1 MSRMNIQAAVTMGQL
16 QNKLDLIGHNVA
28 NLNTSGYKAQ
38 SANFSSLIYQNI
50 DNLRDQAANAPGRQ
64 TPHGIRLGSG
74 ARVGHTNINLST
86 GSLNVTNRGLDIAL
100 LRDNH
105 LLQIEVTE
113 NGNTETRYTR
123 DGTLYLQPIDG
134 GQVML
139 STSDGH
145 PVIGQ
150 TGGAIIFDDNMEDI
164 RINEV
169 GQIVTLRGGTEFVEG
184 GLALVEAVRPQ
195 FLQSA
200 GKNLF
205 RLPDLTDTTYVAEDI
220 VTAVGQFDNEIQ
232 SGTLEQ
238 SNVDLASQMAELL
251 QTQRA
256 YQYNART
263 ITMHDQM
270 RGLINQLR

>member
-16 QNKLDLIGHNVA
+16 QNKLDLISHNVA
-28 NLNTSGYKAQ
+28 NLNTSGYKSQ

-74 ARVGHTNINLST
+74 ARIGHTNINLSA
-86 GSLNVTNRGLDIAL
+86 GALNVTNRGLDIAL

-134 GQVML
+134 GQLML
-139 STSDGH
+139 TTSDGH

-150 TGGAIIFDDNMEDI
+150 TGGAIIFDENIEDI
-164 RINEV
+164 RINEI
-169 GQIVTLRGGTEFVEG
+169 GQIVTRRGGTEFVED

-195 FLQSA
+195 FLEPA

-205 RLPDLTDTTYVAEDI
+205 RLPDLTEAAYVAEDI
-220 VTAVGQFDNEIQ
+220 VTAVDQFDNEIQ

-238 SNVDLASQMAELL
+238 SNVDLATQMAELL

>member
-1 MSRMNIQAAVTMGQL
+1 MNIQAAVTMGQL
-16 QNKLDLIGHNVA
+16 QNKLDLISHNVA
-28 NLNTSGYKAQ
+28 NLNTSGYKSQ

-74 ARVGHTNINLST
+74 ARIGHTNINLSA

-139 STSDGH
+139 TTSDGH

-150 TGGAIIFDDNMEDI
+150 TGGSIVFDENIEDI
-164 RINEV
+164 RINEI
-169 GQIVTLRGGTEFVEG
+169 GQIVTVRGGAEFVED

-195 FLQSA
+195 FLEAA
-200 GKNLF
+200 GNNLF
-205 RLPDLTDTTYVAEDI
+205 RLPYLTGTDYVADEI
-220 VTAVGQFDNEIQ
+220 VTAVNQFDNEIQ

-238 SNVDLASQMAELL
+238 SNVNLATQMAELL

>member
-1 MSRMNIQAAVTMGQL
+1 MSRMNVQAAVTMGQL

-38 SANFSSLIYQNI
+38 SANFSALIYQNI

-123 DGTLYLQPIDG
+123 DGTLYLQPTGD

-150 TGGAIIFDDNMEDI
+150 SGGAIIFDDNMEDI
-164 RINEV
+164 RINEI
-169 GQIVTLRGGTEFVEG
+169 GQIVTLRGGTEFVED

-200 GKNLF
+200 GNNLF
-205 RLPDLTDTTYVAEDI
+205 RLPDLTDTTYVAEEI
-220 VTAVGQFDNEIQ
+220 ITAVGQFDNEVQ

>member
-1 MSRMNIQAAVTMGQL
+1 MNIQAAVTMGQL
-16 QNKLDLIGHNVA
+16 QNKLDLISHNVA
-28 NLNTSGYKAQ
+28 NLNTSGYKSQ

-74 ARVGHTNINLST
+74 ARVGHTNINLSA
-86 GSLNVTNRGLDIAL
+86 GALNVTNRGLDIAL

-134 GQVML
+134 GQLML
-139 STSDGH
+139 TTSDGH

-150 TGGAIIFDDNMEDI
+150 TGGTIIFDENIEDV
-164 RINEV
+164 RINEI
-169 GQIVTLRGGTEFVEG
+169 GQIVTRRGGTEFVED

-195 FLQSA
+195 FLEPA

-205 RLPDLTDTTYVAEDI
+205 RLPDLTETAYVAEDI
-220 VTAVGQFDNEIQ
+220 VTEVAQFDNEIQ

-238 SNVDLASQMAELL
+238 SNVDLATQMAELL

>member
-220 VTAVGQFDNEIQ
+220 VTAVDQYDNEIQ

-238 SNVDLASQMAELL
+238 SNVDLATQMAELL

>member
-1 MSRMNIQAAVTMGQL
+1 MSRMNVQAAVTMGQL
-16 QNKLDLIGHNVA
+16 QNKIDLISHNVA

-50 DNLRDQAANAPGRQ
+50 DNFRDQAANAPGRQ

-74 ARVGHTNINLST
+74 ARVGHTNINLAA
-86 GSLNVTNRGLDIAL
+86 GSLNVTGRGLDIAL

-123 DGTLYLQPIDG
+123 DGSLYLQPIDG
-134 GQVML
+134 GQLML

-150 TGGAIIFDDNMEDI
+150 SGDAIVFDENFEDI

-169 GQIVTLRGGTEFVEG
+169 GQIVTLRGGTEFVED

-195 FLQSA
+195 FLQHA
-200 GKNLF
+200 GQNLF
-205 RLPDLTDTTYVAEDI
+205 RLPDITEAAYVAEDI

-238 SNVDLASQMAELL
+238 SNVDLATQMAELL

>member
-16 QNKLDLIGHNVA
+16 QNKLDLISHNVA
-28 NLNTSGYKAQ
+28 NLNTSGYKSQ

-74 ARVGHTNINLST
+74 ARVGHTNINLSA

-139 STSDGH
+139 TTSDGH

-150 TGGAIIFDDNMEDI
+150 TGGAIVFDENIEDI
-164 RINEV
+164 RINEI
-169 GQIVTLRGGTEFVEG
+169 GQIVTLRGGTEFVED

-195 FLQSA
+195 FLEAA
-200 GKNLF
+200 GNNLF
-205 RLPDLTDTTYVAEDI
+205 RLPDLTETDYVADEI
-220 VTAVGQFDNEIQ
+220 VTAVNQFDNEIQ

-238 SNVDLASQMAELL
+238 SNVNLATQMAELL

>member
-16 QNKLDLIGHNVA
+16 QNKIDLISHNVA
-28 NLNTSGYKAQ
+28 NLNTNGYKAR

-50 DNLRDQAANAPGRQ
+50 NNLKDVDANAPGRH

-74 ARVGHTNINLST
+74 ARIGHTNINLT
-86 GSLNVTNRGLDIAL
+86 AGSLNITNRGLDVAL

-105 LLQIEVTE
+105 LLQIQVTE

-123 DGTLYLQPIDG
+123 DGSLYLQPVDG

-139 STSDGH
+139 TTSDGH

-150 TGGAIIFDDNMEDI
+150 SGGAIMFDENIEDI
-164 RINEV
+164 RINEI
-169 GQIVTLRGGTEFVEG
+169 GQIVTVRNGVEVVED
-184 GLALVEAVRPQ
+184 GLAVVEAVRPQ
-195 FLQSA
+195 FLQAA

-205 RLPDLTDTTYVAEDI
+205 RLPNLEGTPYVAADI
-220 VTAVGQFDNEIQ
+220 VSTVNQFDNEIQ
-232 SGTLEQ
+232 SGALEQ
-238 SNVDLASQMAELL
+238 SNVDLATQMAELL

>member
-16 QNKLDLIGHNVA
+16 QNKLDLISHNVA
-28 NLNTSGYKAQ
+28 NLNTSGYKSQ
-38 SANFSSLIYQNI
+38 SGNFSSLIYQNI

-74 ARVGHTNINLST
+74 ARIGHTNINLSA
-86 GSLNVTNRGLDIAL
+86 GALNVTNRGLDIAL

-134 GQVML
+134 GQLML
-139 STSDGH
+139 TTSDGH

-150 TGGAIIFDDNMEDI
+150 TGGAIIFDENIEDV
-164 RINEV
+164 RINEI
-169 GQIVTLRGGTEFVEG
+169 GQIVTLRGGTEFVED

-195 FLQSA
+195 FLEPA

-205 RLPDLTDTTYVAEDI
+205 RLPDLTEAAYVAEDI
-220 VTAVGQFDNEIQ
+220 VTEVAQFDNEIQ

-238 SNVDLASQMAELL
+238 SNVDLATQMAELL